1 MFNSFF
7 YVYQAG
13 FLRSLLQRP
22 APRQIEALLQQ
33 YLRKPQEVLCI
44 MTSMMQ
50 GNGRKAPGTSWDWT
64 LPCLMN
70 IPLIFHCIPA
80 DILLV
85 FRCIPL
91 YVCIYIIYIH
101 TYTHCIYIYLHC
113 TTFFVKSPYIG
124 GHSSRCLLDN
134 DAACYSLLAKISS
147 WWLKKLWA
155 ASDRLRQRGMK
166 PTILGRE
173 WDLLYIIASNCMI
186 YQARIPKLMYNH
198 VQSWYILIAWIS
210 GIIWTICWTTFHN
223 PGS

>member
-22 APRQIEALLQQ
+22 PRQIEALLQQ

-91 YVCIYIIYIH
+91 YAHTVYTYISIVPLFLLNHHILEATQADVCWI
-101 TYTHCIYIYLHC
+101 TTLLVTHCWPR
-113 TTFFVKSPYIG
+113 SPVG
-124 GHSSRCLLDN
+124 G
-134 DAACYSLLAKISS
+134 
-147 WWLKKLWA
+147 
-155 ASDRLRQRGMK
+155 
-166 PTILGRE
+166 
-173 WDLLYIIASNCMI
+173 
-186 YQARIPKLMYNH
+186 
-198 VQSWYILIAWIS
+198 
-210 GIIWTICWTTFHN
+210 
-223 PGS
+223 

>member
-1 MFNSFF
+1 MVFLCFLQQNLHGNR
-7 YVYQAG
+7 G
-13 FLRSLLQRP
+13 FPKFCRQDGGALLQRP

-91 YVCIYIIYIH
+91 YVCIYIYIH
-101 TYTHCIYIYLHC
+101 TLYIHISPLYHFFLLNHHILEATQADVCWITTLLVTHCWPR
-113 TTFFVKSPYIG
+113 SPVG
-124 GHSSRCLLDN
+124 G
-134 DAACYSLLAKISS
+134 
-147 WWLKKLWA
+147 
-155 ASDRLRQRGMK
+155 
-166 PTILGRE
+166 
-173 WDLLYIIASNCMI
+173 
-186 YQARIPKLMYNH
+186 
-198 VQSWYILIAWIS
+198 
-210 GIIWTICWTTFHN
+210 
-223 PGS
+223 